1 MKKREPKSLLTL
13 LPAILIVA
21 VGAAFYLSG
30 DGYYRYPCQDPENF
44 TNPECQPPACL
55 AAEDCTNMLIDLGET
70 Q

>member
-1 MKKREPKSLLTL
+1 MKKKQSQSALTL

-21 VGAAFYLSG
+21 VCIAFYLSG